1 MDQIRGLCWPARV
14 AAALR
19 AKMIKQL
26 KSLYFFG
33 RRTGFSWSV
42 GGAVIGGGNLVHLK
56 KQPKGY
62 RVGNNAYAW
71 RVSYVGQRTPT
82 KQSRPRKQFEEF
94 KPANSQIETHMT
106 ASRQMRSVTNPGAVK
121 KQLLSCHSMNTGSS
135 DAGGGFSGV
144 AMLACTA
151 APAVPQDRP

>member
-26 KSLYFFG
+26 KLLYFFG
-33 RRTGFSWSV
+33 RRDGFSWSV
-42 GGAVIGGGNLVHLK
+42 GGAVIGGGNVVHLK
-56 KQPKGY
+56 KLPKGY

-82 KQSRPRKQFEEF
+82 KQSRPRK
-94 KPANSQIETHMT
+94 KKNS
-106 ASRQMRSVTNPGAVK
+106 S
-121 KQLLSCHSMNTGSS
+121 
-135 DAGGGFSGV
+135 
-144 AMLACTA
+144 
-151 APAVPQDRP
+151 PQTRR